1 MAAPNNLTDQSRQ
14 DIISKIT
21 ETSSYFNVIKQTM
34 ATKKLYEDVGFSIDE
49 VLIKL
54 ETFKQTVNQ
63 IFNAPPPK

>member
-1 MAAPNNLTDQSRQ
+1 
-14 DIISKIT
+14 
-21 ETSSYFNVIKQTM
+21 VIKQTI

-54 ETFKQTVNQ
+54 ETFKQIVNE